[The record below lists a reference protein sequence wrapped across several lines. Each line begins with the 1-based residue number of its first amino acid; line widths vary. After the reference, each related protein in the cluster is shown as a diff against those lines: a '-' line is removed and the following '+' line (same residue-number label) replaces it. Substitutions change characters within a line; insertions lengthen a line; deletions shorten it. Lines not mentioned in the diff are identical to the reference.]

1 MSNPLIQGSN
11 YQNNNTVIALT
22 NLQIINNKIYINN
35 NIINSFR
42 RMTHNNYILN
52 KNQNSLQ
59 NNNIISN
66 RVQNINNSLSIFN
79 NGPRSTIGITSN
91 GLINENSNIPHII
104 SIANISNFECHP
116 INNFTAIY
124 INNGIYNNNKIYPNA
139 CIYHLIFIFI

>member
-11 YQNNNTVIALT
+11 YQNNN
-22 NLQIINNKIYINN
+22 
-35 NIINSFR
+35 
-42 RMTHNNYILN
+42 NYILN
-52 KNQNSLQ
+52 NNQNNLQ

-104 SIANISNFECHP
+104 SIANISNFRCHP